1 MTIILLADNVPDND
15 QSSVQSVPEQ
25 ISSTIQP
32 KISESLCSTTPIV
45 FGSSATSVVIESS
58 TTPTVVRSSTT
69 PNVVESSTTPTVVE
83 TSTTPTV
90 VKSSTTPIVVGS
102 LAASC
107 HWNSPRIIE
116 LIREPNQGLGISIV
130 GGKVDMFNLTPG
142 HFVGGIFVKNVSPGS
157 VAARNGAL
165 KRGDR
170 ILEVDGKDLRDATHD
185 QAVEAIR
192 NAQNPIKMVVQS
204 LMSLVNDR
212 DENQF

>member
-1 MTIILLADNVPDND
+1 MLLKVLLEIIECLKLILFCFILMTIILLADNVPDND

-45 FGSSATSVVIESS
+45 FGSSATSVVVESS

-69 PNVVESSTTPTVVE
+69 PN
-83 TSTTPTV
+83 
-90 VKSSTTPIVVGS
+90 VVGS

>member
-1 MTIILLADNVPDND
+1 MLLKVLLEIIECLKLILFCFILMTIILLADNVPDND

-45 FGSSATSVVIESS
+45 FGSSATSVV
-58 TTPTVVRSSTT
+58 
-69 PNVVESSTTPTVVE
+69 VES
-83 TSTTPTV
+83 STTPTV

>member
-45 FGSSATSVVIESS
+45 FGSSATSVVVESS

-69 PNVVESSTTPTVVE
+69 PNVVE